1 MATPF
6 FHFDEE
12 LMTNNFKTVETKK
25 LLSWNHANCTGQEKV
40 YGQEKNCGVL
50 CALEK
55 IGRPFELQPQ
65 SVPFDEYPTTT
76 SLNWQLLSFFL
87 VRG

>member
-1 MATPF
+1 MK
-6 FHFDEE
+6 
-12 LMTNNFKTVETKK
+12 NNFKTVETKK

-55 IGRPFELQPQ
+55 IGRHFELDPQ
-65 SVPFDEYPTTT
+65 SVPFDEHYIR
-76 SLNWQLLSFFL
+76 SSSNWQLLSFLL